1 MEETTKLVKVNYDN
15 GDYLFTRIKATKE
28 DITRNYLWHTWYRW
42 DGNEVVP
49 VTCTS
54 IEFLETKPQK
64 VFVLSVCFALLA
76 RDEIIG
82 VYTTEQAAIEAQN
95 AFAHNDCI
103 LQGRLDSDCGVSL
116 VIQEFELQEE
126 KQ

>member
-1 MEETTKLVKVNYDN
+1 MEESTKLVKVNYDN

-28 DITRNYLWHTWYRW
+28 DITRNYLWHSCYRW

-64 VFVLSVCFALLA
+64 VFVLSLYLRCEPG
-76 RDEIIG
+76 DEIIG
-82 VYTTEQAAIEAQN
+82 VYTTKEAAINAQN
-95 AFAHNDCI
+95 DYAHNDHY
-103 LQGRLDSDCGVSL
+103 LQGRLEWDGYGL
-116 VIQEFELQEE
+116 LIQEFELQE
-126 KQ
+126 